1 LLSSTPKSSLF
12 RLNTGCPQRL
22 AGRADLRPRQ
32 PLPGIPNA
40 NTIFPNGEIKLK
52 QDISSVG
59 SLTTGESVMWTFIE
73 DLYRDY
79 CLARLQEIRKYE
91 MSRAE
96 QTHA

>member
-1 LLSSTPKSSLF
+1 
-12 RLNTGCPQRL
+12 
-22 AGRADLRPRQ
+22 LRPRQ

-40 NTIFPNGEIKLK
+40 NTIFPNGEITLK
-52 QDISSVG
+52 QDVPSLV

>member
-1 LLSSTPKSSLF
+1 
-12 RLNTGCPQRL
+12 
-22 AGRADLRPRQ
+22 
-32 PLPGIPNA
+32 
-40 NTIFPNGEIKLK
+40 
-52 QDISSVG
+52 
-59 SLTTGESVMWTFIE
+59 MWTFIE